1 VGYGPAQ
8 PTEPPVSEAPP
19 IHKRSSRDPGELR
32 ERLGR
37 WLRTRLE
44 APEIESLSSPSA
56 SGMSSETLVFEVRFR
71 ESGAERTGAFVARLA
86 PDPRDIPVFPLYDLE
101 AQFRVM
107 RLVAER
113 SRVAVPRVRWLE
125 LDPSHLG
132 SPFFVMERAPGRVP
146 PDIMPYNMGSW
157 LSEASPADQRS
168 LQDAT
173 VAAIA
178 GLHAIDLRE
187 VDTGFLEFPVPGA
200 TALARHI
207 ENQRRY
213 YAWMRDGR
221 RHPVLERC
229 FAWLDANPPREEGP
243 PVISWGDSRI
253 GNVLYEDFLPA
264 AILDWEM
271 AGLGPRGLDVGW
283 LVFMHQFFEGVARMM
298 GQPGMPG
305 FLRREDVA
313 AHYER
318 VSGHALPDLAFY
330 ELYAALRHGIV
341 MARIHARRVHFGE
354 VEWPEDVDSVIPHRE
369 TLERMLEG
377 SYWRG

>member
-1 VGYGPAQ
+1 L
-8 PTEPPVSEAPP
+8 SEATP
-19 IHKRSSRDPGELR
+19 IRKRSSRDPGEMRLR
-32 ERLGR
+32 LAR
-37 WLRTRLE
+37 WLAARLPE
-44 APEIESLSSPSA
+44 AEITALASPTA
-56 SGMSSETLVFEVRFR
+56 SGMSSETLVFDVRYR
-71 ESGAERTGAFVARLA
+71 DAGALRAASFVARLA
-86 PDPRDIPVFPLYDLE
+86 PDPRDVPVFPLYDLE
-101 AQFRVM
+101 TQFRVM

-113 SRVAVPRVRWLE
+113 SRVPVPRVRWLE
-125 LDPSHLG
+125 LDPVHLG
-132 SPFFVMERAPGRVP
+132 TPFFVMERVVGRVP

-157 LSEASPADQRS
+157 LSEAASADQRR

-173 VAAIA
+173 VAVLAE
-178 GLHAIDLRE
+178 LHATDLRGI
-187 VDTGFLEFPVPGA
+187 DTSFLEFPVPGA
-200 TALARHI
+200 TSLARHI

-229 FAWLDANPPREEGP
+229 FAWLDANRPLDEGP
-243 PVISWGDSRI
+243 ALISWGDSRI
-253 GNVLYEDFLPA
+253 GNILYDGFQPA

-271 AGLGPRGLDVGW
+271 AALGPRGLDLGW
-283 LVFMHQFFEGVARMM
+283 LLFMHEFFEGVARMM

-305 FLRREDVA
+305 FLRRDEVA

-318 VSGHALPDLAFY
+318 VSGHAVPELAFY

-369 TLERMLEG
+369 TLERMLDG
-377 SYWRG
+377 SYWKT